1 MLPADCALQACR
13 RLTTA
18 NQHPTDYNTH
28 SNEYIT
34 RPVQAWGQPPNGLAS
49 LGAVRK
55 LPWQL
60 GVSCLERHEA
70 QSVDELHVIGLQE
83 NAHFTK
89 PERRSRSGRPTVVAN
104 SPPPSVVM
112 ARGRPGPAQ
121 VLPCSKRSSKTAAA
135 TCTTIR
141 SRICRTRSCEPQLAS
156 KCFRR
161 DRKI

>member
-104 SPPPSVVM
+104 GPPPNVVM
-112 ARGRPGPAQ
+112 ARGRPGPPPKCLHAPSEAQ
-121 VLPCSKRSSKTAAA
+121 KQRLQRAPRSAAA
-135 TCTTIR
+135 
-141 SRICRTRSCEPQLAS
+141 SAELALANHS
-156 KCFRR
+156 
-161 DRKI
+161 